1 MSIGSEGATIDAAD
15 LGSAVQQVIAELA
28 GLPVESVTAELRLTD
43 ELALD
48 SLELIELVMVL
59 EERWGITLT
68 RDRLMKLVTVGD
80 VVALVKASGR

>member
-1 MSIGSEGATIDAAD
+1 MSIGSESVTIDAAD

-80 VVALVKASGR
+80 VVALVKTSYR

>member
-1 MSIGSEGATIDAAD
+1 MSVGSEGATIDTAD
-15 LGSAVQQVIAELA
+15 LGNAVRQLIAELA
-28 GLPVESVTAELRLTD
+28 GLPVESMAAELRLID

-48 SLELIELVMVL
+48 SLELIELLMVL

-80 VVALVKASGR
+80 VVALVKTSYR